1 MKLCV
6 IWSMHRPNGWHPTQ
20 RQFALPWNR
29 IQALRY
35 HLPFLRLAEEF
46 PAAPLTIAIS
56 PDLLRRLEQSTMQ
69 ATRESMLDIHRKPAA
84 DLRAAEI
91 ADLVGLAFSAT
102 PEALTKPFPQWHSLW
117 LRWKSHRGIDSRL
130 IETISKEDLQNLQ
143 VLVQLGW
150 LDESLQARAPELVRK
165 ARAGESFQP
174 DDAASMVDLQ
184 LEAMRECLQLLRQ
197 RCGAGEIEYLGA
209 PLHRTV
215 VPLLSGEAADFSYPE
230 DARVQLVRGPRV
242 HYKNFGAWPSI
253 LYLPEGAF
261 CAQTS
266 ALLPEVCIRTAVA
279 SSRVLAESLGRLPSP
294 REMGACWRNLGN
306 ELVFTHA
313 EIEGQLRN
321 VYPHLSAKDSLDDL
335 RRQVDSFARE
345 CQDENAALTFEVDL
359 SMDGPLDSASRKAFW
374 RGVLSWLAGS
384 QPKETSA
391 LVGGSTL
398 KDAIPAMPHRKLDTV
413 RGFSRRARG
422 FAAWSAEARP
432 LYWKALKYAR
442 EQFQNVRAWKTLPP
456 ERLTD
461 ARASVMVL
469 ESADWVAAMERGL
482 DAFTQRKTEEL
493 FRAHLDCV
501 CRCLDVPR
509 PPWFKDELLPC
520 QVKVTSI
527 GPSLEISPTI
537 DGKASSYHS
546 WSGSGF
552 FRNREENGC
561 SRDVLRRLGGVY
573 FGADSVH
580 AYFRVELPAPA
591 REMLQQFELQGVL
604 HARDGEQMVSWFRIA
619 VSVNGETR
627 LDLRLA
633 VPASLKESEQ
643 ALAVVDDVADLRLPL
658 SGLGMRLGE
667 VLRFQISLWE
677 HDNAVASA
685 PTLGWEEF
693 MVEDRITYVSDSE
706 RSLIPAEWGAAL
718 SP

>member
-29 IQALRY
+29 IHALRY

-84 DLRAAEI
+84 DLRSAEI

-102 PEALTKPFPQWHSLW
+102 PEAITKPFPQWHSLW

-130 IETISKEDLQNLQ
+130 IETLSKEDLQNLQ

-150 LDESLQARAPELVRK
+150 LDESLQARAPELFRK

-174 DDAASMVDLQ
+174 EDAGSLVDLQ
-184 LEAMRECLQLLRQ
+184 LEAMRECLQLLRK

-215 VPLLSGEAADFSYPE
+215 VPLLRGKEANFSYPE

-294 REMGACWRNLGN
+294 KELGACWRNLGN
-306 ELVFTHA
+306 KLVFTHA
-313 EIEGQLRN
+313 EIEGQLRY
-321 VYPHLSAKDSLDDL
+321 VYPYLSAEEALSDL
-335 RRQVDSFARE
+335 WGQVEAMARE
-345 CQDENAALTFEVDL
+345 CPEEDAALTFEIDL
-359 SMDGPLDSASRKAFW
+359 STDGPGDVAERKAFW
-374 RGVLSWLAGS
+374 RGVLSRLSGVH
-384 QPKETSA
+384 T
-391 LVGGSTL
+391 VGASVAVRGSTL
-398 KDAIPAMPHRKLDTV
+398 KDAIPAMPNRTLDTV
-413 RGFSRRARG
+413 CGFSRRARG
-422 FAAWSAEARP
+422 FAAWSEEANP
-432 LYWKALKYAR
+432 LYWKTLKYAR

-469 ESADWVAAMERGL
+469 ESADWMAAMERGL

-501 CRCLDVPR
+501 CRCLEVPR
-509 PPWFKDELLPC
+509 PPWFQDALLPC
-520 QVKVTSI
+520 EVRVTSI
-527 GPSLEISPTI
+527 GPSQEISPAL

-552 FRNREENGC
+552 FRNREENNC
-561 SRDVLRRLGGVY
+561 STDALRRLSGVY

-580 AYFRVELPAPA
+580 AYFRVALPAPA
-591 REMLQQFELQGVL
+591 REMLRHFELQGVM
-604 HARDGEQMVSWFRIA
+604 HARDGEQMVSWFRIS
-619 VSVNGETR
+619 VSAEGETR
-627 LDLRLA
+627 LESRLA
-633 VPASLKESEQ
+633 VPSSFREPES

-667 VLRFQISLWE
+667 VLRFQVSLWE

-693 MVEDRITYVSDSE
+693 MVDDRITYISDAS
-706 RSLIPAEWGAAL
+706 RNLNLAEWGVVA
-718 SP
+718 P